1 MIHKKVART
10 RGLDSFARLRNL
22 LARRAGAA
30 DLDGTVTALSGAL
43 GTAHDGAVQIVVGSG
58 DEKRSWV
65 LERDKARQ
73 GNVPHPRVEIRLT
86 SGAAERVFSGEESP
100 IVALARGEL
109 RLRGDVEFAKAM
121 YRTLAA
127 GEGRIDPCH
136 EDEDAWRA
144 PK

>member
-1 MIHKKVART
+1 MIHKKVARV

-22 LARRAGAA
+22 VARHGAVV
-30 DLDGTVTALSGAL
+30 DLEGTLVALSGAL

-58 DEKRSWV
+58 DQKRSWV
-65 LERDKARQ
+65 LERNKARQ
-73 GNVPHPRVEIRLT
+73 GNVPQPRLEIRLT

-136 EDEDAWRA
+136 EEDDAWRA
-144 PK
+144 RK